1 MKDWT
6 ELCLSQDLSKTLSCQ
21 PAPTN
26 ACILSALE
34 QIRFRY
40 GTVRCWEA
48 CPYAPFTAD
57 FLSGH
62 FRQYHGV
69 SRRRVPDNS
78 RNQGSLLARGLSLG
92 HAGTRLPS
100 S

>member
-1 MKDWT
+1 MKEWT

-21 PAPTN
+21 PASAD

-34 QIRFRY
+34 QTRFRY
-40 GTVRCWEA
+40 GAVRYWET
-48 CPYAPFTAD
+48 CPYAPFTAN
-57 FLSGH
+57 FLSGR
-62 FRQYHGV
+62 FCLYHGV
-69 SRRRVPDNS
+69 SRRHVPDNS

-92 HAGTRLPS
+92 HAETRLPS